1 MSGEDQRTS
10 TTQHPSAMSGEDQ
23 RTSTKTSLSAF
34 NQGGE
39 EYDYDHTDHSTVES
53 EEAISSM
60 NHLPIYLPF
69 HWALRLLTPVT
80 HSKFHPASTTTAEM
94 VEASLMQIL
103 ICLIY
108 YLISWLVP
116 QYQQLGN

>member
-1 MSGEDQRTS
+1 MK
-10 TTQHPSAMSGEDQ
+10 HP
-23 RTSTKTSLSAF
+23 
-34 NQGGE
+34 
-39 EYDYDHTDHSTVES
+39 
-53 EEAISSM
+53 
-60 NHLPIYLPF
+60 PIYLPF

-108 YLISWLVP
+108 YLIIRLASLQNVEEEFP
-116 QYQQLGN
+116 ATLD